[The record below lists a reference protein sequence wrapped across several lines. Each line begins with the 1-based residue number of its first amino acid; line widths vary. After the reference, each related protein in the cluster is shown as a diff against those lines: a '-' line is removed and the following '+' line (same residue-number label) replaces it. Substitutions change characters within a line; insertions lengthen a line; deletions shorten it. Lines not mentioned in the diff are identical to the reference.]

1 VSKAPDPTVP
11 EPSLW
16 PLVLLGVIV
25 AVTVLTIVHAA
36 RHRRWGWIAGL
47 VLGLPL
53 VLPLYWVVELV
64 RGRRRSVALSAHLV

>member
-1 VSKAPDPTVP
+1 MVP

-25 AVTVLTIVHAA
+25 AVMLLTIVHAA
-36 RHRRWGWIAGL
+36 RRRRWGWVAGV

-53 VLPLYWVVELV
+53 VLPLYWMAEPV
-64 RGRRRSVALSAHLV
+64 RGRS